1 MKPPQPLSRSAQ
13 FLSGILRTLFI
24 LILSLVPVLAIQA
37 VDSTTTKATPVK
49 QIIVVFKTHFDIG
62 YTDMASNVVQRY
74 RTTMMDAALKVV
86 DQNRLLPKEQ
96 QFVWTVPG
104 WPMNKILEEWPGQTP
119 DRKQR
124 ILQAMQDGRF
134 MVHALPFSTHTELLE
149 LEDLVRGLG
158 YSSRLS
164 RSLHLELPRDA
175 KMTDVPCHS
184 WILPTLLKN
193 AGVDFLHLGCN
204 AASSS
209 PLVPPLFWWQGPDGS
224 RLLTMY
230 TAEGYGT
237 GLIPPRNW
245 PHKTWL
251 ALIHTGDNHGP
262 PTPEEVKAVLDQAA
276 RECPGVK
283 VRIGRLSDFS
293 DALLAEKPNLPIVR
307 GDMPD
312 TWIHGPMS
320 DPAGAK
326 LARNIRP
333 EITTAEALHT
343 QLSAWGIPCAPID
356 VIGASIASAYEQS
369 LLYGE
374 HTWGGA
380 FTWIYGKYQLKFG
393 DAWRADRA
401 AGLFDRIESSWDE
414 HTAHIQNVTN
424 LIAPLL
430 RADLETLA
438 QSVQVQGYRIVVYNP
453 LPWKRSGL
461 VSVPTSLKTIAALKA
476 IDGQEVCPTTFA
488 DNSLQFIA
496 NDIPAMGYRT
506 FVPVKAL
513 FAPSHISVDSRA
525 GIMENSW
532 FKITLDPARGT
543 IRSLV
548 DKKSGRELV
557 NASATYGFGQ
567 YLYQRFDHDQVQS
580 YVKAYVK
587 TDAEWGINELGKP
600 SLPSVSEVHGTNV
613 SPGTFSMHIE
623 QTPISAIAIKESV
636 ADSTLTHATTT
647 RVILYDKQPYVD
659 LEITLHNKP
668 FDPWPEAGW
677 LCMPFNIDQPEFR
690 LGRLGSIV
698 NPATDIIPGC
708 NFDILALN
716 TGMTI
721 QDRGGRG
728 IGLCP
733 MDNPLVSLGQP
744 GCYQYSKYYSPKAP
758 NVFVNLFNNQ
768 WSTNFR
774 LWNQGTWTSRIR
786 IWTINGRNAEKSL
799 TTPSA
804 ETRQPLLA
812 ATAEN
817 NGGKYPATQ
826 TGVELSRRGVNI
838 TAFGPNPDGDGIVLR
853 LWEMAGQSGKCRVRL
868 PFGTNGLDVKYAKP
882 VDLRGSAK
890 EPGIPIKNGAFQAV
904 LKPFAPA
911 SYILGR

>member
-1 MKPPQPLSRSAQ
+1 MRPLQPT
-13 FLSGILRTLFI
+13 SGISKATWRAIHAVFI
-24 LILSLVPVLAIQA
+24 LLISLLSTLTGRAA
-37 VDSTTTKATPVK
+37 DSIVTNSTGVN
-49 QIIVVFKTHFDIG
+49 QVIVVFKTHFDIG
-62 YTDMASNVVQRY
+62 YTDMASNVIQRY

-86 DQNRLLPKEQ
+86 DQNRLLPREQ
-96 QFVWTVPG
+96 QFVWTIPG
-104 WPMNKILEEWPGQTP
+104 WPMTKILEDWPGQTA

-158 YSSRLS
+158 YSSRLT
-164 RSLHLELPRDA
+164 RALHLELPRDA
-175 KMTDVPCHS
+175 KMTDVPSHS

-237 GLIPPRNW
+237 GLIPPRGW

-276 RECPGVK
+276 KECPGVK
-283 VRIGRLSDFS
+283 IHIGRLSDFS
-293 DALLAEKPNLPIVR
+293 DAIIAEKANLLVVR

-333 EITTAEALHT
+333 QIAAAEALHT
-343 QLSAWGIPCAPID
+343 QLKAWGIPVAPTD
-356 VIGASIASAYEQS
+356 KTIASAYEQS

-380 FTWIYGKYQLKFG
+380 FTWIYGKYLLKFG
-393 DAWRADRA
+393 ESWRTDRA
-401 AGLFDRIESSWDE
+401 AGRYVRIESSWDE
-414 HTAHIQNVTN
+414 HTTHIHNVTN

-430 RADLETLA
+430 QADLEALA

-461 VSVPTSLKTIAALKA
+461 VNVPTTVKTIAALKA
-476 IDGQEVCPTTFA
+476 ADGNEVCPTTIK
-488 DNSLQFIA
+488 DGTLEFIA
-496 NDIPAMGYRT
+496 NDVPAMGYRT
-506 FVPVKAL
+506 FVPIKAEL
-513 FAPSHISVDSRA
+513 APSSISVDSPASR
-525 GIMENSW
+525 MENSW
-532 FKITLDPARGT
+532 FKITMDPSHGT
-543 IRSLV
+543 IRSII

-557 NASATYGFGQ
+557 NSASPYGFGQ

-587 TDAEWGINELGKP
+587 IDAEWGINELGKP
-600 SLPSVSEVHGTNV
+600 SLPPVSEVHGTNI
-613 SPGTFSMHIE
+613 SPATFSMHIE
-623 QTPISAIAIKESV
+623 QTPISAIAIKESL
-636 ADSTLTHATTT
+636 ADSAFTHATTT
-647 RVILYDKQPYVD
+647 RVILHRNQPYVD

-677 LCMPFNIDQPEFR
+677 LCLPFNIDQPQFK

-698 NPATDIIPGC
+698 NPATDIVPGC

-716 TGMTI
+716 TGMI
-721 QDRGGRG
+721 VQDHKGHGV
-728 IGLCP
+728 GLCAI
-733 MDNPLVSLGQP
+733 DNPLVSLGEP
-744 GCYQYSKYYSPKAP
+744 GCYKYSKYYSQKAP

-786 IWTINGRNAEKSL
+786 LWSVEGANTEKAL
-799 TTPSA
+799 VTPSE
-804 ETRQPLLA
+804 ETREPLLSVVSE
-812 ATAEN
+812 TS
-817 NGGKYPATQ
+817 GGKNPVAQ
-826 TGVELSRRGVNI
+826 TGLQLSRRGVKI

-853 LWEMAGQSGKCRVRL
+853 LWEMAGQTGNCRVHL
-868 PFGTNGLDVKYAKP
+868 PSGIRGSEVTYADP
-882 VDLRGSAK
+882 IDLRGSVIG
-890 EPGIPIKNGAFQAV
+890 PRIPIKNGSFQAIV
-904 LKPFAPA
+904 KAFAPT
-911 SYILGR
+911 SYVLRR

>member
-1 MKPPQPLSRSAQ
+1 MKPQHIPSHAMPV
-13 FLSGILRTLFI
+13 FFI
-24 LILSLVPVLAIQA
+24 LLFLLIPAFTNHAAVP
-37 VDSTTTKATPVK
+37 SATNAPGVN

-62 YTDMASNVVQRY
+62 YTDMAGNVIQRY

-86 DQNRLLPKEQ
+86 DQNRLLPREQ
-96 QFVWTVPG
+96 QFVWTIPG
-104 WPMNKILEEWPGQTP
+104 WPMTKILEDWPGQTA

-124 ILQAMQDGRF
+124 ILQAMEDGRF
-134 MVHALPFSTHTELLE
+134 RVHALPFSTHTELLE

-158 YSSRLS
+158 YSSRLT
-164 RSLHLELPRDA
+164 RALHLELPRDA
-175 KMTDVPCHS
+175 KMTDVPSHS

-237 GLIPPRNW
+237 GLVPPRGW

-262 PTPEEVKAVLDQAA
+262 PTPGEVKTVLDQAA

-283 VRIGRLSDFS
+283 IHIGRLSDFS
-293 DALLAEKPNLPIVR
+293 DAILAEKANLPVVR

-326 LARNIRP
+326 LARNCRP
-333 EITTAEALHT
+333 EITAAETLHT
-343 QLSAWGIPCAPID
+343 QLKAWGIPRAPID
-356 VIGASIASAYEQS
+356 TAIASAYEQS

-401 AGLFDRIESSWDE
+401 AGRFDRIESSWDE
-414 HTAHIQNVTN
+414 HTAHIEAVTN
-424 LIAPLL
+424 LITPLL
-430 RADLETLA
+430 QADLKALA

-461 VSVPTSLKTIAALKA
+461 VSVPTTSKTIPALKA
-476 IDGQEVCPTTFA
+476 IDGQEVYPTSLK
-488 DNSLQFIA
+488 DNTLQFMA
-496 NDIPAMGYRT
+496 TDIPEMGYRT
-506 FVPVKAL
+506 FVPAKAA
-513 FAPSHISVDSRA
+513 FVPSPTTVDHQA
-525 GIMENSW
+525 GCMENDW
-532 FKITLDPARGT
+532 FKITLDPSRGT
-543 IRSLV
+543 VRSFIA
-548 DKKSGRELV
+548 KKSGLDLV
-557 NASATYGFGQ
+557 NAASPYGFGQ
-567 YLYQRFDHDQVQS
+567 YLYQRFDHDQVLS
-580 YVKAYVK
+580 YVNAYVK
-587 TDAEWGINELGKP
+587 IDVEWGINELGKP
-600 SLPSVSEVHGTNV
+600 SLPPVSQVHGTNI
-613 SPGTFSMHIE
+613 SPATFSLHIE
-623 QTPISAIAIKESV
+623 QTPISAIAIKESLTN
-636 ADSTLTHATTT
+636 AALTHATTT
-647 RVILYDKQPYVD
+647 RVILYRNQPYVD

-677 LCMPFNIDQPEFR
+677 LCLPFNIDQPEFK

-716 TGMTI
+716 TGMI
-721 QDRGGRG
+721 VHDPKGRG
-728 IGLCP
+728 VGLCAI
-733 MDNPLVSLGQP
+733 DNPLVSLGEP
-744 GCYQYSKYYSPKAP
+744 GCYKYSKYYSKKAP

-786 IWTINGRNAEKSL
+786 LWAVEGANVEKSL
-799 TTPSA
+799 ITPSEEA
-804 ETRQPLLA
+804 REPLMA
-812 ATAEN
+812 AVAEN
-817 NGGKYPATQ
+817 GGGKKPASQ
-826 TGVELSRRGVNI
+826 TGLQLSRSGVKI

-853 LWEMAGQSGKCRVRL
+853 LWEMDGQNGKCQVRL
-868 PFGTNGLDVKYAKP
+868 PAGASGLDVKYAEP
-882 VDLRGSAK
+882 VDLRGSVK
-890 EPGIPIKNGAFQAV
+890 GPRIPIINGSFQATM
-904 LKPFAPA
+904 KPFAPA
-911 SYILGR
+911 SYFLAR